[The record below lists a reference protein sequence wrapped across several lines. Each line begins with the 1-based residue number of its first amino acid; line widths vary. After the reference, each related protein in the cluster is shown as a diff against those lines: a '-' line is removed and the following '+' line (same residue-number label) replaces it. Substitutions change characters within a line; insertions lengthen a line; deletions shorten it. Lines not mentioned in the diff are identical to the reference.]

1 MSLNPAQQ
9 QAVTAHGNVVVVAG
23 AGTGKTR
30 TLVERCLHC
39 LVAGQPPASLDQ
51 ILMVTFTDAAAA
63 EMRQRI
69 RQRLEE
75 EFRAHPEEPRW
86 PEQLALFE
94 SARIGTLHSFCL
106 QLVRQHFYQLE
117 LDPQLAV
124 MPEEQARLLAEE
136 TLDQLLRKHY
146 SAETPAAKAV
156 QQLIQVQGRG
166 QDALIRALVL
176 RLHHYAQ
183 SLPHPEG
190 WVAQQLAIFDQPEPV
205 TWRDWFQIA
214 VVDWRERSLPI
225 LDRQA
230 GNPLAANCAQLLRA
244 SSPEPGADEVRHLF
258 ADVADAIAACPRGKK
273 TVWVEPLEDFRE
285 AGQFL
290 GSLVRGADGADP
302 LAQDWDWVRGQMAAL
317 LRFVREFAT
326 AFSEAKRELG
336 MVDFHDLEQLS
347 LRLLW
352 DAAGNRP
359 TEIAEQW
366 RRQLRF
372 VFVDEYQDIN
382 AAQDRILEALSRG
395 GADANRFLVG
405 DLKQSIYRF
414 RLANPRIF
422 QGYLQR
428 WSGGAGLA
436 IPLVENFRSREGIL
450 NFVNSVFGELLVGE
464 LGGMRYDESARLR
477 FGAPQQRHPLSVAA
491 DPTPPVELL
500 LRLKAGRSSSSPD
513 SGLGDLRDL
522 EEADKE
528 ARLVARRLR
537 EIRAS
542 GFRVWDDGAGQFR
555 PVAWRDM
562 AVLLRSPSNK
572 AEAYARQFAQA
583 GLPLQVA
590 RRGFYQS
597 LEISDLLN
605 LLQVLDNPLQDIPL
619 LAVLHSP
626 LVGLSLDELAEVRL
640 VAPRTRFWAAL
651 VLWAEEERPDEPG
664 ATTAVSRPKI
674 AAFLER
680 FARWR
685 RLARQAS
692 LSRCLEA
699 VLAETHYAEWLFT
712 QPRGGQRHAN
722 VRRFVDLAR
731 EFDQFQRRGLFRFL
745 RFLEAQQL
753 AELEPDVAAAAEED
767 AVRLMSIHQSKGLEF
782 PVVAVADL
790 GKPFNLADLRSDL
803 ILDEIY
809 GLGPTIK
816 PPHAGTRYPSLPHW
830 LARQRQ
836 LRELLGE
843 ELRLLYVALTRARDR
858 LVLSGSILPTQ
869 FERWLGPAAAADSS
883 ITEQARSYA
892 DWLGQW
898 FARRGAL
905 AGQTAADAG
914 QNDLLRWRI
923 WDETQGPELPP
934 APEGQTQAT
943 EAGSGPGP
951 ETWETLR
958 QRLAWRYRFA
968 AAAQLPA
975 KTSVSSLRR
984 RAARDEDA
992 AMVVFGADRTEKRSM
1007 AAIQPSGPAQARK
1020 QSASPLA
1027 GAAGV
1032 DIGDAHHAF
1041 LQHVALDQVGSL
1053 GQLQA
1058 EAQRLLSAGQLT
1070 PEAIALLDFEALLAF
1085 WGAELGGRIRSRT
1098 DSVRRELAFTARFS
1112 PRQIAQVTGQE
1123 VDPAMEDE
1131 FVVVQGTADLVVILP
1146 KEIWLVDFK
1155 TDRVGPG
1162 QVAERAKQYRPQ
1174 LQLYA
1179 DALARIYD
1187 RPVTERWLY
1196 FLHARV
1202 AAEVKE

>member
-39 LVAGQPPASLDQ
+39 LVSGQPPASLDQ

-75 EFRAHPEEPRW
+75 ECRAHPEEPRW

-117 LDPQLAV
+117 LDPQLTV
-124 MPEEQARLLAEE
+124 MPEEQARLVAEE
-136 TLDQLLRKHY
+136 TLDQLLRRHY
-146 SAETPAAKAV
+146 AADTPGSKAI

-166 QDALIRALVL
+166 QDALIRALAL

-190 WVAQQLAIFDQPEPV
+190 WIARQLEVFDQREPV

-214 VVDWRERSLPI
+214 VVDWRERSI
-225 LDRQA
+225 LFLERQA
-230 GNPLAANCAQLLRA
+230 GNPLAANCTQLLRA
-244 SSPEPGADEVRHLF
+244 AAAEPGAGELRHLF
-258 ADVADAIAACPRGKK
+258 ADITEAIAACPRGKK
-273 TVWVEPLEDFRE
+273 TTWVAPLEN
-285 AGQFL
+285 FL
-290 GSLVRGADGADP
+290 DEVEFLRSLVRAADGADP
-302 LAQDWDWVRGQMAAL
+302 LAQDWEWVRGQMGAL
-317 LRFVREFAT
+317 LRFVQEFAA
-326 AFSEAKRELG
+326 AFADAKRELG

-352 DAAGNRP
+352 DAAANRP
-359 TEIAEQW
+359 TAIAEEW

-382 AAQDRILEALSRG
+382 AAQDKILEALSG
-395 GADANRFLVG
+395 EGAEANRFLVG

-422 QGYLQR
+422 LGYLQR
-428 WSGGAGLA
+428 WSDGDGVA

-450 NFVNSVFGELLVGE
+450 NFVNSIFGDLLEAE
-464 LGGMRYDESARLR
+464 LGGMRYDDAARLR
-477 FGAPQQRHPLSVAA
+477 FGAPHKRQALSVSAS
-491 DPTPPVELL
+491 TVPPVELL
-500 LRLKAGRSSSSPD
+500 LRLKPGRSAPAAD
-513 SGLGDLRDL
+513 NGLGELRDL

-528 ARLVARRLR
+528 ARLVVQRLK
-537 EIRAS
+537 EIRAD
-542 GFRVWDDGAGQFR
+542 GLQVWDDGASQFR
-555 PVAWRDM
+555 AVTWRDM

-583 GLPLQVA
+583 EVPLQVA
-590 RRGFYQS
+590 RSGFYKN

-605 LLQVLDNPLQDIPL
+605 LLQIMDNPLQDIPL

-626 LVGLSLDELAEVRL
+626 LVGLTLDELASVRL
-640 VAPRTRFWAAL
+640 VAPRARFWTAL
-651 VLWAEEERPDEPG
+651 VLWAEKERPGEPVG
-664 ATTAVSRPKI
+664 ARPKI
-674 AAFLER
+674 VAFLER

-692 LSRCLEA
+692 LSRCLET
-699 VLAETHYAEWLFT
+699 VLSETHYAEWLFT
-712 QPRGGQRHAN
+712 QPRGVQRHAN

-745 RFLEAQQL
+745 RFLEAQQV
-753 AELEPDVAAAAEED
+753 AELEPEVAAAAEED

-782 PVVAVADL
+782 PVVVVADL
-790 GKPFNLADLRSDL
+790 GKAFNLGDLRSDL
-803 ILDEIY
+803 ILDEVY

-830 LARQRQ
+830 LAQQRQ

-858 LVLSGSILPTQ
+858 LVLSGSILPAQ
-869 FERWLGPAAAADSS
+869 FERWSGPAETST
-883 ITEQARSYA
+883 TERARSYA

-898 FARRGAL
+898 FAHHGGLPRQIL
-905 AGQTAADAG
+905 VDAG
-914 QNDLLRWRI
+914 QNDWLSWKIR
-923 WDETQGPELPP
+923 DETQGLELLA
-934 APEGQTQAT
+934 APENESQAPKP
-943 EAGSGPGP
+943 ESGPNP
-951 ETWETLR
+951 DSWAILR
-958 QRLAWRYRFA
+958 QKLSWHYPFA
-968 AAAQLPA
+968 ATTQLPA
-975 KTSVSSLRR
+975 KTSVSTLRR
-984 RAARDEDA
+984 RAVKDEDA
-992 AMVVFGADRTEKRSM
+992 ALAIFATDHSEPPGSPATGSQRSL
-1007 AAIQPSGPAQARK
+1007 PGR
-1020 QSASPLA
+1020 ASPLPKA
-1027 GAAGV
+1027 ALAAGV
-1032 DIGDAHHAF
+1032 NVGDAHHLF
-1041 LQHVALDQVGSL
+1041 LQHVALDQVSSREKL
-1053 GQLQA
+1053 DA
-1058 EAQRLLSAGQLT
+1058 EARRLEGAGLLSV
-1070 PEAIALLDFEALLAF
+1070 EARALLDLDALRGF
-1085 WGAELGGRIRSRT
+1085 WQSELGQRICAQAPR
-1098 DSVRRELAFTARFS
+1098 VRRELAFTARFS
-1112 PRQIAQVTGQE
+1112 PEQIAKITGQTAE
-1123 VDPAMEDE
+1123 PEMEGE

-1155 TDRVGPG
+1155 TDRLTAE

-1174 LQLYA
+1174 LQSYA
-1179 DALARIYD
+1179 QALGQIYQ
-1187 RPVTERWLY
+1187 RPVSERWLY
-1196 FLHARV
+1196 FLRV
-1202 AAEVKE
+1202 GVAWKVE